1 MKKATIIGIAAVGAA
16 AGAIAAAGAR
26 RSAAAESSAP
36 PPIAPPEPV
45 VEPGIDTEAF
55 LVHLAEAVRIPTV
68 VYAERDR
75 NDPADILAMHA
86 FLREAYPLTH
96 ARCRVETVNDLSLL
110 FTWEGTDANAD
121 PIVIMA
127 HMDVVP
133 VEPGTEGDWTIG
145 PYNGETLDGELWGR
159 GTLDDKGPLI
169 ATMEAVEPLMSS
181 GFEPRRTVILAI
193 GHDEEIGGA
202 EGAARVAELLRDR
215 GVRPW
220 FVVDE
225 GGMVPD
231 QLAPLTG
238 EPVAMVKIAE
248 KGYVD
253 VELTA
258 TGEGGHSSF
267 PPAEST
273 IGKLATAIR
282 RLEDNPIP
290 ARVTVLAPFFAALAP
305 KLDPRFRPILTNLKV
320 TGPVVSRLLSARPE
334 TNVMIRTTTAVTMV
348 SGGVKPNVM
357 PQEASAIVNF
367 RILPGDTIDSVIEH
381 VRTTVG
387 DGIEVRPVGEMR
399 SEPSRFSSVESEA
412 WEVMS
417 RSISETFPEAS
428 VAPWILTGATDS
440 RYYEDFAGDIYGF
453 APFTGDME
461 SLGTIHSTGERI
473 RTSDAERAVSFFCRL
488 IRNAQPAD

>member
-1 MKKATIIGIAAVGAA
+1 MKKTTIIGIAAAGVAAGAVAA
-16 AGAIAAAGAR
+16 AGSRRRNATESPAAP
-26 RSAAAESSAP
+26 ST
-36 PPIAPPEPV
+36 APPEPV
-45 VEPGIDTEAF
+45 VEPGIDAEAF
-55 LVHLAEAVRIPTV
+55 LVHLADAVRIPTV
-68 VYAERDR
+68 IYAERDR
-75 NDPADILAMHA
+75 NDPVDILAMHA
-86 FLREAYPLTH
+86 FLRETYPLIH
-96 ARCRVETVNDLSLL
+96 DRCRVETVNDLSLL
-110 FTWEGTDANAD
+110 FTWEGTDADAA
-121 PIVIMA
+121 PIVVMA

-133 VEPGTEGDWTIG
+133 VEPGTEDDWTVG
-145 PYNGETLDGELWGR
+145 PFDGATLDGELWGR

-169 ATMEAVEPLMSS
+169 ATMEAVEHLAST
-181 GFEPRRTVILAI
+181 GFTPRRTLILAI

-220 FVVDE
+220 IVVDE

-231 QLAPLTG
+231 ALAPLTD

-258 TGEGGHSSF
+258 RGEGGHSSF

-282 RLEDNPIP
+282 RLEDNPVP
-290 ARVTVLAPFFAALAP
+290 ARVEVLAPFFAALSP
-305 KLDPRFRPILTNLKV
+305 KLDPRLRPVLTNLKV
-320 TGPVVSRLLSARPE
+320 TGPLVSRLLAARPE

-367 RILPGDTIDSVIEH
+367 RILPGDSIESVIAH
-381 VRTTVG
+381 VRAVVG
-387 DGIEVRPVGEMR
+387 DDIEVRPVGEMR

-412 WEVMS
+412 WEVLS
-417 RSISETFPEAS
+417 RSITETFPEAS

-440 RYYEDFAGDIYGF
+440 RYYGDFAGDVYGF
-453 APFTGDME
+453 APFTGDMD
-461 SLGTIHSTGERI
+461 SLGTIHGTDERI

-488 IRNAQPAD
+488 IRNAQRED